1 MWTINRQVFQNL
13 MNKWIWTIS
22 DLWSTVTFGLT
33 IFTKLMSV
41 HANISVLLFFNSP
54 RNCFTFVAEQVFDDI
69 FKRFTFEL
77 KRRCH
82 FYFQWHSLSDCIER
96 RTMGQTAPKRPETP
110 ILEWISPIL
119 ILMVLICPYG
129 SPWVPLVPKSHYK
142 LVEVFKFTRYVA
154 RNHMQFWPFSSFQWN
169 HFHDLHVSSDVL
181 DSSGHTGILWKTCKN
196 PNF

>member
-1 MWTINRQVFQNL
+1 MS
-13 MNKWIWTIS
+13 IS
-22 DLWSTVTFGLT
+22 KIFFEQILDLWPSVGYLAQWRITIRRRWLDDGRVCVVTRRSNFPKINLCRATHLT
-33 IFTKLMSV
+33 
-41 HANISVLLFFNSP
+41 LL
-54 RNCFTFVAEQVFDDI
+54 T
-69 FKRFTFEL
+69 
-77 KRRCH
+77 RRRRRLAA
-82 FYFQWHSLSDCIER
+82 SEIKR

-154 RNHMQFWPFSSFQWN
+154 RNHMQFWSFSSFQWN

-181 DSSGHTGILWKTCKN
+181 DSSGHTGILWKTCKKSK
-196 PNF
+196 F